1 MSAIYSKHRG
11 LSKGKQIRKTNVELA
26 PFLNTL
32 VVGVTNMF
40 SGLTMLIVSIVSMQT
55 GGTGTWVGY
64 PGYTAQSSVSALWA
78 TGPIAS
84 VEIPVKVDTPPVS
97 PSVAFSY
104 TITAGD
110 PDTFSYSDNGT
121 TKTKEL
127 PDYVGCWIVNE
138 EFSCSGSVS
147 GMAAD
152 GKFTFV
158 FTGNGVL
165 VPPKP
170 DGIVMPM
177 EIPARTYINKY
188 EVDDVQLQGKPL
200 VLNDDYV
207 ALAVTLTRAKY
218 TIYIASTPVVPPG
231 GGCN

>member
-1 MSAIYSKHRG
+1 
-11 LSKGKQIRKTNVELA
+11 
-26 PFLNTL
+26 
-32 VVGVTNMF
+32 MF
-40 SGLTMLIVSIVSMQT
+40 FGLTMLIAGVASMQT
-55 GGTGTWVGY
+55 GGSGVWVGY

-78 TGPIAS
+78 TGPNAS
-84 VEIPVKVDTPPVS
+84 TEIPVKVDTQPVS

-127 PDYVGCWIVNE
+127 PDYVGGWVVNE
-138 EFSCSGSVS
+138 NFPCSGSVS

-170 DGIVMPM
+170 EGVVIPM
-177 EIPARTYINKY
+177 EIPAMTYINR
-188 EVDDVQLQGKPL
+188 V
-200 VLNDDYV
+200 
-207 ALAVTLTRAKY
+207 
-218 TIYIASTPVVPPG
+218 
-231 GGCN
+231 